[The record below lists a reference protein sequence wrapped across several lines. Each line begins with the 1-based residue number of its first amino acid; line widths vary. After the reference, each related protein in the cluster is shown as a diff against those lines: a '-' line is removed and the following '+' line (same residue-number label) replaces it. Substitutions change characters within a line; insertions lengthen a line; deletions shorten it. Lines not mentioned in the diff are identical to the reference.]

1 MTDETAAT
9 TSVRLGGT
17 DLEVNRMIL
26 GCAPIGGLY
35 TPTDPQTAAE
45 GLTAAWQAGLRTFDT
60 APHYGVGLS
69 EERLGE
75 FLSGEPR
82 SEFVVSTKVGR
93 LLVPTDQDVEGAEG
107 FFGTPRR
114 TRVRDYSRDGVR
126 RSIEQSCERLGLD
139 RVDIALIH
147 DPDDYWEAAIGE
159 AYPALE
165 ELRREGVVKAIGAGM
180 NQAAMLER
188 FVTESDIDCV
198 LVASCFSLIEESA
211 STSLFPA
218 CRKRGI
224 AVLAA
229 GVYESG
235 ILASPKPGSHFRYE
249 APPPEIIARVDRITS
264 LCALYDVALPV
275 AALHYVLAH
284 PDVTAVVIGA
294 RSPAH
299 VRQNVD
305 YLHEDVPRELY
316 DDLAANGLVASVPGA
331 VENDLS
337 TRDSREKR

>member
-1 MTDETAAT
+1 MTGGTPAI
-9 TSVRLGGT
+9 TSVPIGGKG
-17 DLEVNRMIL
+17 LEVSRMIL
-26 GCAPIGGLY
+26 GCASIGGLY
-35 TPTDPQTAAE
+35 SPTDPLTAEE
-45 GLTAAWQAGLRTFDT
+45 GLNAAWAAGVRTFDT

-69 EERLGE
+69 EERLGT
-75 FLSGEPR
+75 FLSDKPR
-82 SEFVVSTKVGR
+82 PEFVVSTKVGR
-93 LLVPTDQDVEGAEG
+93 LLVPTDLDVEGAEG
-107 FFGTPRR
+107 FYGTPRR

-126 RSIEQSCERLGLD
+126 RSIVESCQRLGLD

-165 ELRREGVVKAIGAGM
+165 ELRSEGVVTAIGAGM

-198 LVASCFSLIEESA
+198 LVAGCFSLIEESA
-211 STSLFPA
+211 AASLFPR
-218 CRKRGI
+218 CRERGV

-235 ILASPKPGSHFRYE
+235 ILASPKAGNHFRYDS
-249 APPPEIIARVDRITS
+249 PPADVTARVDRIAS
-264 LCALYDVALPV
+264 LCARYHVALPA

-294 RSPAH
+294 RSATNVWRNAEYLQEH
-299 VRQNVD
+299 V
-305 YLHEDVPRELY
+305 PPELF
-316 DDLAANGLVASVPGA
+316 DDLAASGLIAPIFRVA
-331 VENDLS
+331 
-337 TRDSREKR
+337 RK

>member
-1 MTDETAAT
+1 MTDAAPAIA
-9 TSVRLGGT
+9 SAPLSGT
-17 DLEVNRMIL
+17 DLGVSRMIL
-26 GCAPIGGLY
+26 GCASIGGLY
-35 TPTDPQTAAE
+35 SPTDPQTAEEA
-45 GLTAAWQAGLRTFDT
+45 LAAAWAAGVRTFDT

-69 EERLGE
+69 EERLGA
-75 FLSGEPR
+75 FLTGRTR

-93 LLVPTDQDVEGAEG
+93 LLVPTEEDVEGAEG
-107 FFGTPRR
+107 FYGTPRR

-126 RSIEQSCERLGLD
+126 RSIEESCERLNLD

-165 ELRREGVVKAIGAGM
+165 ELRDERVVTAIGAGM

-198 LVASCFSLIEESA
+198 LVAGCFSLIEESA
-211 STSLFPA
+211 AVSLFPA
-218 CRKRGI
+218 CRERNV

-235 ILASPKPGSHFRYE
+235 ILASSKGGGHFRYGT
-249 APPPEIIARVDRITS
+249 PPAEIVARVDRIAD
-264 LCALYDVALPV
+264 LCADYDVLLPV

-284 PDVTAVVIGA
+284 PDVTAAVIGA
-294 RSPAH
+294 RSATN
-299 VRQNVD
+299 VRQNAD
-305 YLHEDVPRELY
+305 YLGEHVPRELF
-316 DDLAANGLVASVPGA
+316 DELAARGLVAPIFGA
-331 VENDLS
+331 AS
-337 TRDSREKR
+337 A